1 MDILTLGKMNQMAKD
16 VDQTLEYLANSTFQA
31 LKDVCDFQEG
41 NMSALQAETAAGI
54 LALEAAGGGG
64 GSGPQYA
71 LYIGCSHHNGETG
84 MESVNYGGHQC
95 AWTVPADTKGIK
107 FEIYGGGG
115 SGFGAC
121 CCMVNPLPGGSG
133 AYAVKHLN
141 EEDGDFVGDGT
152 DVYQLCSAGTGCC
165 WASSHG
171 QRGHTSYVTGPG
183 LSNFCALGGNT
194 GEHHCQNWNCYTCCQ
209 TCFGC
214 AALYGADYGQSGR
227 SGWRKSSQHCA
238 SSMFSIA
245 PGPSGPLSPGDAKSH
260 GGCTNDMHTGG
271 GPHSPGT
278 GSHGAVTHGGCCC
291 GKAGG
296 GGAVVVTYWK

>member
-1 MDILTLGKMNQMAKD
+1 MDILTLGKMNAMAKD
-16 VDQTLEYLANSTFQA
+16 VDQTLEFLANSTFTA

-41 NMSALQAETAAGI
+41 NINCINAVVSAGVD
-54 LALEAAGGGG
+54 ALNAAGGGG
-64 GSGPQYA
+64 GSGPQHA
-71 LYIGCSHHNGETG
+71 LYIGCHHNGQTG
-84 MESVNYGGHQC
+84 CESVNYNGWQC
-95 AWTVPADTKGIK
+95 SWTVPADTKGIK

-115 SGFGAC
+115 SGYGAC

-141 EEDGDFVGDGT
+141 EEDGDFTAGST
-152 DVYQLCSAGTGCC
+152 VYALCAGGTGCC

-171 QRGHTSYVTGPG
+171 QRGHTSYVTGTG
-183 LSNFCALGGNT
+183 LSNFCALGGHT
-194 GEHHCQNWNCYTCCQ
+194 GEHNCQNWNCYTCCQ

-214 AALYGADYGQSGR
+214 AAFYGADYGTAGR

-245 PGPSGPLSPGDAKSH
+245 PGAPGPLGTGDAGSH

-271 GPHSPGT
+271 GPISPGAA
-278 GSHGAVTHGGCCC
+278 SHGAVTHGGCCC